1 MRVYLDNCCY
11 NRPFD
16 PQTDLRIHLET
27 VAKVRVQTLMKSG
40 AVEYVWSDALD
51 YELGQSPNFQDPD
64 MIAPWKVS
72 AVQMVSVDDALI
84 CRGEEIEKYGIKAM
98 DALHLACAEAASCDW
113 FLTTDKGITKKL
125 HVLGGMRI
133 ANPVEF
139 VLEDQS

>member
-51 YELGQSPNFQDPD
+51 YELGQSPNFQEPD
-64 MIAPWKVS
+64 MIAPWKVG
-72 AVQMVSVDDALI
+72 AVQMVPVDDALI
-84 CRGEEIEKYGIKAM
+84 FRGEEIE
-98 DALHLACAEAASCDW
+98 
-113 FLTTDKGITKKL
+113 
-125 HVLGGMRI
+125 R
-133 ANPVEF
+133 
-139 VLEDQS
+139 

>member
-51 YELGQSPNFQDPD
+51 LN
-64 MIAPWKVS
+64 WVR
-72 AVQMVSVDDALI
+72 VQTFKS
-84 CRGEEIEKYGIKAM
+84 R
-98 DALHLACAEAASCDW
+98 
-113 FLTTDKGITKKL
+113 T
-125 HVLGGMRI
+125 
-133 ANPVEF
+133 
-139 VLEDQS
+139 